1 MIRHNVQRVPPTDR
15 REIAATMVDALNKIG
30 RAMDESRAAIASGDL
45 DLVRQYARV
54 IIDQASTIGTVG
66 LP

>member
-1 MIRHNVQRVPPTDR
+1 MIRHNVMRVPPTDK
-15 REIAATMVDALNKIG
+15 REIAATMVEALNRIG
-30 RAMDESRAAIASGDL
+30 RAMDESRAALASGDL
-45 DLVRQYARV
+45 DLVRTYARV